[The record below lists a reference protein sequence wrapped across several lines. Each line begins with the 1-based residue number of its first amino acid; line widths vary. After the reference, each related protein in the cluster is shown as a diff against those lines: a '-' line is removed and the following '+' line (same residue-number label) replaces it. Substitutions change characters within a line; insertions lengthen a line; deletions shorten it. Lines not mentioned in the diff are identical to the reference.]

1 MKTQNEINFDGV
13 IVTPLRRWK
22 DVTLRLDDDVLAF
35 LRELA
40 ARANQP
46 FDNVLNHIMTD
57 FLSEHLD
64 LEKLSAKTLKAI
76 AAKSSHIIL
85 MEGTKPFARVE
96 IISPKDEPPVCANKS
111 APIPKD
117 NSSAKF
123 KAPDFRYECE
133 CASAAIKRNSVK
145 HKPFAL
151 AKNRIS

>member
-22 DVTLRLDDDVLAF
+22 DVTMRLDDDVVTF

-64 LEKLSAKTLKAI
+64 LTELSVKTLKAV
-76 AAKSSHIIL
+76 AKKTATSFL
-85 MEGTKPFARVE
+85 WK
-96 IISPKDEPPVCANKS
+96 EPNPLPAWK
-111 APIPKD
+111 
-117 NSSAKF
+117 
-123 KAPDFRYECE
+123 
-133 CASAAIKRNSVK
+133 
-145 HKPFAL
+145 
-151 AKNRIS
+151 

>member
-64 LEKLSAKTLKAI
+64 LEKLSAKTLKAV

-96 IISPKDEPPVCANKS
+96 IISPKRRTARLRKQIRTHS
-111 APIPKD
+111 
-117 NSSAKF
+117 
-123 KAPDFRYECE
+123 
-133 CASAAIKRNSVK
+133 KR
-145 HKPFAL
+145 
-151 AKNRIS
+151 

>member
-22 DVTLRLDDDVLAF
+22 DVTMRLDDDVVTF

-64 LEKLSAKTLKAI
+64 LEKLSAKTLKAV

-96 IISPKDEPPVCANKS
+96 IINSKDEPPIYAGKS
-111 APIPKD
+111 APIPKKD
-117 NSSAKF
+117 SSAKF

-133 CASAAIKRNSVK
+133 CASAAIKVHPKKRRPTS
-145 HKPFAL
+145 HRACAL
-151 AKNRIS
+151 

>member
-13 IVTPLRRWK
+13 IVTPLKRWK
-22 DVTLRLDDDVLAF
+22 YVTMRLDDDVVAF

-40 ARANQP
+40 DRANQP

-64 LEKLSAKTLKAI
+64 LTELSVKTLKAV
-76 AAKSSHIIL
+76 AKKNSHIIL

-117 NSSAKF
+117 NSSTKF

-133 CASAAIKRNSVK
+133 CASAAIKVHPKKRRPTS
-145 HKPFAL
+145 PRACAL
-151 AKNRIS
+151 